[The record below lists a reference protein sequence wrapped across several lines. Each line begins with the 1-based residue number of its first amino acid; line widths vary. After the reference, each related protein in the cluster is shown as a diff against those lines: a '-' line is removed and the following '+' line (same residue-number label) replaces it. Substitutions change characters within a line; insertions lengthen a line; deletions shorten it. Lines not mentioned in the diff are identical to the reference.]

1 MMLNVA
7 DVVDDDDD
15 DDDDEGSAMV
25 CKGPHGSARVRKEWG
40 RSGE

>member
-7 DVVDDDDD
+7 DVVDDE

-25 CKGPHGSARVRKEWG
+25 CKGPHGSTRVRKEWG